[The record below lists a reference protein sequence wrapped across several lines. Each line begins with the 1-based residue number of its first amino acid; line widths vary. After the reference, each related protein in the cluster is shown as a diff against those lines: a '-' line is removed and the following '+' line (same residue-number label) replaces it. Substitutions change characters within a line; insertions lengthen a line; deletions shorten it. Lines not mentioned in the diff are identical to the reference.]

1 MASVTSCQVD
11 EIETPAEELYAR
23 EFIKNFGLVDPD
35 HNWSVAKQGTVT
47 VSPAS
52 ATDVKIYAIVDG
64 KTLLVGDYADVTGTH
79 TLTFDVPQSVEK
91 VLVKTDGFF
100 EEVAL
105 GSTIDIAAASKAS
118 RGITGNDNLPN
129 TIKNGF
135 YRGFKFVEAFNSV
148 LPEYDSD
155 NHQNKDAM
163 ANTKVSTDFSFVS
176 TGKPFVFYPIYWN
189 TGAKNTLGVWWY
201 ENGELKTKDLFN
213 NYDLDENGGQVTNN
227 MYRKAT
233 QTVPDIAM
241 DSHIPADKS
250 TDVDLSGQIKITFNC
265 DIKFTQIGRATLRL
279 ASNPT
284 GSQAF
289 LKKIEASGREAI
301 FTYEGLS
308 PNTEYI
314 FNIPAR
320 RFVPASEP
328 DNTTNYSKEYS
339 FSFTT
344 VDTNLKLTKLS
355 PADDK
360 TTTNRTNG
368 KNGTVVMTY
377 NQNIQKASDELP
389 TMKSIDGTHSATVT
403 LKSITDNVL
412 TYEYKDAQYDQ
423 VYQFTVPQGVVCSTE
438 DANAKSNLREF
449 RFVTMVDPNE
459 YTYSET
465 CNNIIISKQSYK
477 ENDNIAAETA
487 PISITVFNDVTCKHM
502 KTKEEW
508 PFTFNS
514 SSFTCSNAIDIKA
527 NNKNEASEK
536 EPFAGGPASSSNNQR
551 AIITVVPS
559 QDMRFTAHC
568 RIGSGNEP
576 IMFDRSAYRNIHS
589 KGVGDGVD
597 GNYLY
602 RSFSFDIKKGRS
614 YTLYSLSSMHVAA
627 FSYQTVESVI
637 EKDEPIYDPT
647 ETIIST
653 GSKSRSRAGE
663 SDTPDYSTPT
673 YNSEQEI
680 IDAGYT
686 KIAYP
691 TQSSSYI
698 DYKEGNGGK
707 DDVVTH
713 QISVTLPAGRVF
725 GFYIRNNSGA
735 QNITYT
741 DLNNPVAHTNYSM
754 SSLNKEMENSFFNL
768 LLLSTTAAPHYTE
781 GWTKYDKITH
791 DVPDGRKYSVGAT
804 YSVDID
810 GENYRYF
817 SFEDWIDCDFN
828 DIVFLVDP
836 ESADDTPIVDLE
848 VDTNPYL
855 FAVEDLGAIST
866 SDIDFNDIVFGVEHV
881 AGHEH
886 AFVTM
891 LAAGGTLEAQLLYD
905 GKVVGKE
912 IGEIMAGPGKGK
924 TLNHVNDWFGE
935 SSHNFTI
942 NVGSGGKNPG
952 FGNLTTVK
960 IKLTDPNMTIA
971 PGHESG
977 MTGIVDNLSGFS
989 VRVKRD
995 DGEYTTIS
1003 KPNSEV
1009 NVPQIIVVPASWNWP
1024 RESVAISDAYPGGV
1038 SAKGDRIASFKQWVS
1053 DRYKDNWYT
1062 EGVSTHVMSHPWE
1075 GSDAAREYVRSQ
1087 TNN

>member
-64 KTLLVGDYADVTGTH
+64 KTLLVGDYADVTGTR

-148 LPEYDSD
+148 LPEH
-155 NHQNKDAM
+155 NVQGDAM
-163 ANTKVSTDFSFVS
+163 ANTMVSTDFSFVS

-189 TGAKNTLGVWWY
+189 TGANNTLGVWWY

-213 NYDLDENGGQVTNN
+213 NFDLNAEGKQTTHN

-233 QTVPDIAM
+233 QTVPDIAVT
-241 DSHIPADKS
+241 SFTPADKS
-250 TDVDLSGQIKITFNC
+250 TDVALSGEIIVTFNC
-265 DIKFTQIGRATLRL
+265 DIRATQWGRATLRL

-289 LKKIEASGREAI
+289 LKTIEVSGTQAI
-301 FTYEGLS
+301 FTYSGLN
-308 PNTEYI
+308 PNTEYV
-314 FNIPAR
+314 FTIPAR
-320 RFVPASEP
+320 RFVPKSELD
-328 DNTTNYSKEYS
+328 DNTANYSKEVS

-344 VDTNLKLTKLS
+344 VDSSLKLVKVS

-360 TTTNRTNG
+360 ASASRTNG
-368 KNGTVVMTY
+368 KKGTVVMTY
-377 NQNIQKASDELP
+377 NSNIEKASDELP
-389 TMKSIDGTHSATVT
+389 TMKSVDGTHSANVS
-403 LKSITDNVL
+403 LKNISGNVL
-412 TYEYKDAQYDQ
+412 TYEYTDAQYDQ
-423 VYQFTVPQGVVCSTE
+423 AYNFTVPQGVVCSV
-438 DANAKSNLREF
+438 DDKNAKSNERIF

-459 YTYSET
+459 YTYSST
-465 CNNIIISKQSYK
+465 CNNIIIPQKSYK
-477 ENDNIAAETA
+477 ANDNIAAETH
-487 PISITVFNDVTCKHM
+487 PLTITVSKDVECKNHD
-502 KTKEEW
+502 KW
-508 PFTFNS
+508 SFSFCGS
-514 SSFTCSNAIDIKA
+514 SIQCSYAIGIKA
-527 NNKNEASEK
+527 KDSHEASEDS
-536 EPFAGGPASSSNNQR
+536 PLAGGASSSNER
-551 AIITVVPS
+551 ALLIVTPS
-559 QDMRFTAHC
+559 EDMLFTAHC
-568 RIGSGNEP
+568 RVKNNNAP
-576 IMFDRSAYRNIHS
+576 IMFDRSSFRNIHS
-589 KGVGDGVD
+589 VGVGEGTDGD
-597 GNYLY
+597 NLL
-602 RSFSFDIKKGRS
+602 RSFSFELKKGRT
-614 YTLYSLSSMHVAA
+614 YTLYGLSDMRVGA
-627 FSYQTVESVI
+627 FSYQTNKQLKTANE
-637 EKDEPIYDPT
+637 EPKYDPT

-663 SDTPDYSTPT
+663 SDTPDYSAPT
-673 YNSEQEI
+673 YNSEEEI
-680 IDAGYT
+680 IAAGYT

-698 DYKEGNGGK
+698 DYKADKGGK

-735 QNITYT
+735 QGITYSVGGT
-741 DLNNPVAHTNYSM
+741 PRAYHNYSM
-754 SSLNKEMENSFFNL
+754 SSLNKDTENSFFNNL
-768 LLLSTTAAPHYTE
+768 LTSGDATNYTN
-781 GWTKYDKITH
+781 GWTKFDKITH
-791 DVPDGRKYSVGAT
+791 DVKEERKYSVAAT
-804 YSVDID
+804 YTANID

-881 AGHEH
+881 AGHQH

-891 LAAGGTLEAQLLYD
+891 LAAGGTLEAQLLYN
-905 GKVVGKE
+905 GQVVGKE
-912 IGEIMAGPGKGK
+912 IGEIVAGPGKGK

-935 SSHNFTI
+935 SSHDFTI

-960 IKLTDPNMTIA
+960 IELTDPNMTIA
-971 PGHESG
+971 PGDESG